1 MKKCVLLV
9 LLGLLCLSGMA
20 QDQLYPVT
28 GKVTVKGTPLPGAY
42 IGIKSSGRYTV
53 TDESGSFL
61 LGSPA
66 GKQLLVLR
74 FMGYMTQEIE
84 IMVPLESDL
93 ELEMQEDA
101 LQLEGVEII
110 STGYAEIPKERATGS
125 FVTLDNELVNRRIST
140 SILDRL
146 EDVTPGVL
154 FSRGVGS
161 SLNKLTIRGRS
172 TLFASTQPLVIL
184 DNFPYDGPIE
194 QINPNDIESITVLR
208 DAAAAS
214 IWGAR
219 AGNGVIVLTSKK
231 GKKNEDLRV
240 SFNSNVTLVEQPD
253 LFYVP
258 RMSSSDFIDVEQQL
272 FGEGYYK
279 TAINSAGKTPVS
291 PVVELLLAAQNGEL
305 SEAEAQNKID
315 FYRTKDIRD
324 DQKKYLYQQELR
336 QQYAL
341 NLRGGGAGHRFY
353 LSAGHDR
360 NREALVRNSLA
371 RTTINSNVQLDLIP
385 DRLLASAGIYL
396 SQSRIDRSN
405 PGEGGLDLAGSH
417 PSPYTPLADG
427 SGKPLSIASNYNN
440 AAKRDAVER
449 GLLDWALVPLEE
461 LYLLDDTRESHDL
474 RLNAS
479 LDYQVVKGL
488 HLETS
493 YQYWQNSTTG
503 EDWWD
508 EDSYASRN
516 RINSITQV
524 DEFGGLSYPLPKGG
538 ILTTSDRRSSSH
550 NLRLKADYTKD
561 WGEGTVLKALGGYEV
576 KALGSEGHSG
586 RYYGVSEETGINRS
600 VDYVTRF
607 PQYIN
612 PRFTSRISYAGDLS
626 GANDNFISYFGNAS
640 FTWRNRYILSGSARK
655 DASNLFGVNANQKG
669 VPLYSAGA
677 SWLISEEEF
686 ARWSWLPFW
695 KVRLTYGVN
704 GNIDKSVTA
713 FTTSQIFG
721 TSRLTNLPEGT
732 LTYPANPNLQWETI
746 KILNLGTDFS
756 LWEDKLSGS
765 FEYYLKNGDN
775 LIGDFAVAPSN
786 GRSSYRGNFASTQ
799 TKGFD
804 LNIELR
810 PWKSDVQWTGIFFL
824 SMVDEKVTEYEL
836 EASAQTYLGSGAGL
850 NQSSVVYPLKGKPLY
865 SVYSLPWAGLDPVNG
880 DPQGYLD
887 GELSTDYA
895 GIINGATP
903 ENLTYHGPSTP
914 KYFGAFRNQVDYKG
928 FSLSMNIT
936 FRLGYYYKRT
946 SIYYNQLLT
955 GKVGHGDY
963 AERWQKPGDE
973 LVTQV
978 PSQPEARNFQRDN
991 FYNYSSELVEK
1002 GDHIRLQDIRL
1013 SYSPQGA
1020 LMDKLPFRR
1029 VNMYAYASNLGI
1041 IWKASN
1047 DELDPDFLTSKSLAS
1062 LSMGIQIDF

>member
-28 GKVTVKGTPLPGAY
+28 GKVTAKGAPLPGAY
-42 IGIKSSGRYTV
+42 IGIKDSGRSTV
-53 TDESGSFL
+53 TDKSGSFL
-61 LGSPA
+61 LGSPV
-66 GKQLLVLR
+66 GKQLLVIR
-74 FMGYMTQEIE
+74 FLGYKIQEVE
-84 IMVPLESDL
+84 ILLPLDSEL

-101 LQLEGVEII
+101 LQLEGVEVM

-125 FVTLDNELVNRRIST
+125 FVTLDNELVDRRIST

-172 TLFASTQPLVIL
+172 TLFAGTQPLVIL

-231 GKKNEDLRV
+231 GKKNEELRV
-240 SFNSNVTLVEQPD
+240 SFNSNVTMVEQPD

-279 TAINSAGKTPVS
+279 TAINSSNKTPIS

-305 SEAEAQNKID
+305 SEAEAQNQID
-315 FYRTKDIRD
+315 FYRTKDIRN
-324 DQKKYLYQQELR
+324 DQQKYLYQKELR

-341 NLRGGGAGHRFY
+341 NLRGGGARHRFY

-371 RTTINSNVQLDLIP
+371 RTTISSNLQLDLIP
-385 DRLLASAGIYL
+385 EKLLATAGIYL
-396 SQSRIDRSN
+396 SQSQSDRSN
-405 PGEGGLDLAGSH
+405 PGETGLDLKGSH
-417 PSPYTPLADG
+417 PSPYTPWVDG
-427 SGKPLSIASNYNN
+427 AGNPLSIASNYSNT
-440 AAKRDAVER
+440 AKSEAMQN
-449 GLLDWALVPLEE
+449 GITDWSLVPLEE
-461 LYLLDDTRESHDL
+461 LYLLDDTRKSNDI

-479 LDYQVVKGL
+479 LDYQLVKGL

-493 YQYWQNSTTG
+493 YQYWQNNTGG

-524 DEFGGLSYPLPKGG
+524 DEFGGLSYPLPRGG
-538 ILTTSDRRSSSH
+538 ILSTSDNFSSSH

-586 RYYGVSEETGINRS
+586 RYYGVSEETGITKS

-612 PRFTSRISYAGDLS
+612 PRFTSRISYGGGLS
-626 GANDNFISYFGNAS
+626 GTNDNFISYFGNTS
-640 FTWRNRYILSGSARK
+640 FTWRSRYILSGSARK

-677 SWLISEEEF
+677 SWLITEEGF
-686 ARWSWLPFW
+686 AKWSWLPFW
-695 KVRLTYGVN
+695 KVRLTSGVN

-721 TSRLTNLPEGT
+721 NSRLTNLPEGS

-756 LWEDKLSGS
+756 LWGDKLSGS
-765 FEYYLKNGDN
+765 FEYFLKNGDN
-775 LIGDFAVAPSN
+775 LIGDFEVAQSN
-786 GRSSYRGNFASTQ
+786 GRNSYRGNFASTE

-804 LNIELR
+804 FNIEFR
-810 PWKSDVQWTGIFFL
+810 PLKSDLQWTSIFFL

-836 EASAQTYLGSGAGL
+836 EASTQAYLGQGAGL
-850 NQSSVVYPLKGKPLY
+850 NQNSAIYPLKGKPLY
-865 SVYSLPWAGLDPVNG
+865 SVYSLPWAGLDPLTGN
-880 DPQGYLD
+880 PQGYLD
-887 GELSTDYA
+887 DELSTDYA
-895 GIINGATP
+895 GILNAATP
-903 ENLTYHGPSTP
+903 ESLTYHGPSTP
-914 KYFGAFRNQVDYKG
+914 KYFGAFRNQLEYKG

-936 FRLGYYYKRT
+936 FRLGYYNKRT
-946 SIYYNQLLT
+946 SINYNQVLT

-963 AERWQKPGDE
+963 SKRWQKPGDE

-978 PSQPEARNFQRDN
+978 PSQPESRDFQRDN

-1013 SYSPQGA
+1013 SYSPQSK
-1020 LMDKLPFRR
+1020 LLDKLPFRR

-1041 IWKASN
+1041 IWKASD

-1062 LSMGIQIDF
+1062 ISMGVQIDF